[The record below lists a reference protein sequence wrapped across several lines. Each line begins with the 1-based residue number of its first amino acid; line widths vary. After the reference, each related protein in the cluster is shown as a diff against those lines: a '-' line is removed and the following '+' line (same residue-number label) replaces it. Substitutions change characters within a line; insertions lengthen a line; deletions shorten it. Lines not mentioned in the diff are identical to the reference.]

1 MCPLFSEDA
10 KRIRNRPNYFS
21 RYLRCA
27 KIGIFSEASFYLMEG
42 SSAQITQLL
51 LSWRN
56 GNAGALDELLP
67 LVQSELNRIARNF
80 MRRQRPGNSLQATEL
95 VNEAFLRLVDSNRV
109 NWQDRSHFFAV
120 SAQLMRRILVD
131 LARRKNSSKRGGDRV
146 QVTLADD
153 LRPQHQNET
162 DVVAL
167 NEALERLSDLSP
179 RQSQIVELRY
189 FGGLTEEQIAET
201 LDISIRTVRRDW
213 SLARVWLYRELKQ
226 QN

>member
-1 MCPLFSEDA
+1 MDS
-10 KRIRNRPNYFS
+10 NS
-21 RYLRCA
+21 
-27 KIGIFSEASFYLMEG
+27 G
-42 SSAQITQLL
+42 QITQLL
-51 LSWRN
+51 QAWRN
-56 GNAGALDELLP
+56 GNANALDELVP
-67 LVQSELNRIARNF
+67 LVQHVLNRIARNF

-153 LRPQHQNET
+153 LRPQNQKET
-162 DVVAL
+162 DVVTL
-167 NEALERLSDLSP
+167 NEALERLSELSP

-226 QN
+226 QT

>member
-1 MCPLFSEDA
+1 
-10 KRIRNRPNYFS
+10 
-21 RYLRCA
+21 
-27 KIGIFSEASFYLMEG
+27 MEG
-42 SSAQITQLL
+42 SSAHITQLL

-56 GNAGALDELLP
+56 GNAGALDELVP
-67 LVQSELNRIARNF
+67 LVQNELNRIARNF

-167 NEALERLSDLSP
+167 NEALERLSELSP